1 MRFGTEA
8 VMRRTDIGALTSLL
22 SKAFT
27 NAAKAKGTPLDQA
40 SATRRAPAPAVLLG
54 GDLADG
60 TQRRP
65 AVPTDGEGHGG
76 GDGDAQGQAFN
87 VRV

>member
-1 MRFGTEA
+1 
-8 VMRRTDIGALTSLL
+8 MRRTDIGALTSLL

-27 NAAKAKGTPLDQA
+27 KAAKAKGAPLEPA
-40 SATRRAPAPAVLLG
+40 SAARRAPTPAVLLG
-54 GDLADG
+54 GDLAGG

-65 AVPTDGEGHGG
+65 AAPLDG
-76 GDGDAQGQAFN
+76 DDDAQGQAFN